1 MILIAHNAVA
11 AKVVGAPKAA
21 LLEIHRLLSYRVEG
35 AEHMASFA
43 TGGWNG
49 RSSFFNWAEG
59 KEEGTFPTGFVRMVV
74 DGLRKAGHECMVK
87 AKPLPAPL
95 GPERPVVDP
104 FGYTARYDY
113 QPETIDRLVRHG
125 NITVQVATGGGKS
138 RIARMAYKR
147 IERPTLFL
155 TTRGILLHQ
164 MKKAVEVMGE
174 EVAVLGDGD
183 WGIPYTK
190 PDGSEGRRITKFVV
204 GMVQTL
210 AQRLERKSVEVEY
223 HALQLRR
230 AKDLSKKLEKF
241 KTGLKDSKVPLPE
254 RGKRCTDFI
263 ELYEAQFDE
272 EVDRAEITRK
282 VDKHERL
289 RLATIQI
296 LQRFEL
302 VIAEEAHEVSGNSF
316 YDVMCACSNAHYR
329 MALTA
334 TPFMKDDEEAN
345 MKLLAACGPVA
356 IRISEQMLIERG
368 ILAKPYFKYL
378 KIGEEHRPKGLARST
393 PYQPAVE
400 RGIVNF
406 DYRNKALCAELLRA
420 RSYGLNGL
428 VLVQRKDH
436 GDIFVEMLTRAG
448 AKAMFIQGEDNQK
461 ERQAALAA
469 LGSGEIDVLVGTTI
483 MDVGVDVPSIGII
496 VLAGGGK
503 AEVALRQ
510 RIGRGLREKKG
521 QTWFGTPMPNVAF
534 IVDVY
539 DELNNHLKGHA
550 AERQAVVKSTPGFAE
565 NIVRD
570 FDFAGLGL
578 TKKAA

>member
-1 MILIAHNAVA
+1 M
-11 AKVVGAPKAA
+11 
-21 LLEIHRLLSYRVEG
+21 
-35 AEHMASFA
+35 
-43 TGGWNG
+43 
-49 RSSFFNWAEG
+49 
-59 KEEGTFPTGFVRMVV
+59 
-74 DGLRKAGHECMVK
+74 
-87 AKPLPAPL
+87 PLP
-95 GPERPVVDP
+95 D
-104 FGYTARYDY
+104 
-113 QPETIDRLVRHG
+113 
-125 NITVQVATGGGKS
+125 
-138 RIARMAYKR
+138 
-147 IERPTLFL
+147 
-155 TTRGILLHQ
+155 
-164 MKKAVEVMGE
+164 
-174 EVAVLGDGD
+174 
-183 WGIPYTK
+183 
-190 PDGSEGRRITKFVV
+190 
-204 GMVQTL
+204 
-210 AQRLERKSVEVEY
+210 
-223 HALQLRR
+223 
-230 AKDLSKKLEKF
+230 
-241 KTGLKDSKVPLPE
+241 

-263 ELYEAQFDE
+263 ETYEAQFDE

-289 RLATIQI
+289 RMATIQI

-356 IRISEQMLIERG
+356 IRISEQMLIDRG

-436 GDIFVEMLTRAG
+436 GDIFVDMLTRAG

-550 AERQAVVKSTPGFAE
+550 AERQAIVKGTPGFAE

-570 FDFAGLGL
+570 FDYVGLGL
-578 TKKAA
+578 TKKVA